1 MKELE
6 LLFKNIKNKD
16 TLPLYFLHGPES
28 FYIDQIVNLIENE
41 YLEEDE
47 KAFNQTVVYG
57 KDTTYAEVLA
67 LARQFPMMGEKM
79 VIIVKEAQDLR
90 LAEDEAKLL
99 IAYAENPID
108 STVLVFAH
116 KNKRLDGKKRKL
128 ATALKN
134 YLFASDPVRDYE
146 VPKIIREQ
154 IQKLKMKTT
163 PAIPELLTEYL
174 GTDLSRIYNEL
185 AKLQMILKD
194 GEVLD
199 ENLVER
205 YIGISKEYN
214 TFELTKA
221 LGVKDYAKS
230 FKIVNA
236 MGKNEKLNP
245 IPVIIGSVFSYF
257 SKIVIY
263 HSLADKSP
271 NNVGA
276 ALGVSPFFEK
286 EYRMAAS
293 KYPLKQATRAITI
306 LRDIDMKSKGLG
318 ASSSSDYLLKE
329 MVYKLIHL
337 DKTKVKV

>member
-6 LLFKNIKNKD
+6 LLVKNIKNKD

-90 LAEDEAKLL
+90 LTEDEAKLL
-99 IAYAENPID
+99 IAYGENPID

-154 IQKLKMKTT
+154 ILKLKMKTT

-271 NNVGA
+271 NSVGA

-318 ASSSSDYLLKE
+318 ASSSSDDLLKE